1 MRKNI
6 YLALDFNSL
15 KKALYVTRKTKNYIA
30 GIKIGL
36 ELYSVIGLKGLK
48 HFNSFN
54 LPIFLDTKIFDIP
67 NQVAKTIKVV
77 KKYKNIKYFTIHSMG
92 SFEMLK
98 AAKKAAIGSN
108 LKFLAVSILTS
119 WNKKDLKQIG
129 INRPIKDQVKI
140 LTKLAIKSNMSGVI
154 SSPQDIG
161 LVRSV
166 SKKIDI
172 FCPGI
177 RGENKKHDQKR
188 TLSYKEFNKISD
200 KNSYAVIG
208 RPIYNGDPLK
218 NIKKIINSIR

>member
-1 MRKNI
+1 
-6 YLALDFNSL
+6 
-15 KKALYVTRKTKNYIA
+15 
-30 GIKIGL
+30 
-36 ELYSVIGLKGLK
+36 
-48 HFNSFN
+48 
-54 LPIFLDTKIFDIP
+54 
-67 NQVAKTIKVV
+67 
-77 KKYKNIKYFTIHSMG
+77 MG